1 MKVFF
6 HSGTDWNRV
15 PPGFRKEKSLL
26 SLSYN
31 NWDDYSVRTTLN
43 AVLYF
48 SGKQIFSF
56 NLKLLIEGDANSP
69 VRLNVLRKKG
79 WDGYFPIPDTNYV
92 SVPSDI
98 EFYDALI
105 SKLGEQDARDTLLLI
120 RDAGYLVN
128 IVQDEAAIKLTK
140 SDAFSIS
147 PLREA
152 GARKSFSDGWKAFS
166 GSSQAIKDFT
176 LNLPARGAE
185 DTTAIRFKF
194 NSDTLPYDINVLI
207 GPNGVGKSH
216 TLKHL
221 VDYWLGMDVGSQTK
235 LIKSKHK
242 PFDAYPNI
250 SRLILMSYSP
260 FEDFVLDLSNTKL
273 KDKTAYRYF
282 GFRRGSMSAS
292 GRRQSSISRNQPASD
307 SVESMFKA
315 LADDDSYDFLST
327 WTSKVATILDVLQPA
342 LGFEKLVVEIKPK
355 VEIPRY
361 LQSLVIESDSG
372 QAYIELKPETFPR
385 FLKLK
390 DDLYNVV
397 NARAGIVFING
408 NKALNLS
415 SGQRLFVYMVIN
427 IVGQIRAESLIVV
440 DEPELFL
447 HPTFELEFIFLL
459 KKVLAAFNSKAILAT
474 HSLTI
479 AREIPANCMHVY
491 RIGKYGLEIDHPPF
505 ETFGGNIQRI
515 SSYVFGDSKVTKPFA
530 QWIEGAIKRSRSPE
544 DLLLKLEG
552 ELNEEMTIKIL
563 NSGGSN
569 GRKNSKAE

>member
-1 MKVFF
+1 MKVLF
-6 HSGTDWNRV
+6 HSGTDWSKI
-15 PPGFRKEKSLL
+15 PPAKKTEKTLL

-43 AVLYF
+43 AVFYF
-48 SGKQIFSF
+48 EGKQIFDF
-56 NLKLLIEGDANSP
+56 NLKLLIENDTNSP
-69 VRLNVLRKKG
+69 VKLNHLREEG
-79 WDGYFPIPDTNYV
+79 WDGYFPIPKTNYV

-105 SKLGEQDARDTLLLI
+105 TKLGMQDAREVLVLI

-128 IVQDEAAIKLTK
+128 IAQDKAAKELTEK
-140 SDAFSIS
+140 DNFSIS

-166 GSSQAIKDFT
+166 GNSQSIGDFT
-176 LNLPARGAE
+176 LNLPGRGAE
-185 DTTAIRFKF
+185 GVTSIRFRF

-216 TLKHL
+216 TLKSL
-221 VDYWLGMDVGSQTK
+221 VAYWLGMDIGSQTQ
-235 LIKSKHK
+235 LNKSKHQ
-242 PFDAYPNI
+242 PFDIQPNI

-260 FEDFVLDLSNTKL
+260 FEDFVLDLSDTKL

-282 GFRRGSMSAS
+282 GFRRGAMSAS

-315 LADDDSYDFLST
+315 LADDDAYEFLSS
-327 WTSKVATILDVLQPA
+327 WTSKADTILDVLQPA
-342 LGFEKLVVEIKPK
+342 LKFEKLVVEINPK
-355 VEIPRY
+355 ADLTSSLE
-361 LQSLVIESDSG
+361 SLVIEGGDG
-372 QAYIELKPETFPR
+372 KKYIELTPATHPK

-390 DDLYNVV
+390 EDLFNVINV
-397 NARAGIVFING
+397 KAGVLFLIG
-408 NKALNLS
+408 NEKLDLS

-427 IVGQIRAESLIVV
+427 IVGQIKAESLIVV

-447 HPTFELEFIFLL
+447 HPTFEVEFIALL

-474 HSLTI
+474 HSLAV

-491 RIGKYGLEIDHPPF
+491 RIGQYGLEIDHPPF
-505 ETFGGNIQRI
+505 ETFGGNMQRI

-530 QWIEGAIKRSRSPE
+530 QWIESAIEEVGGPQK
-544 DLLLKLEG
+544 LLTKLKD

-563 NSGGSN
+563 NSSVSN
-569 GRKNSKAE
+569 GH

>member
-6 HSGTDWNRV
+6 HAGDNWALTPTALDS
-15 PPGFRKEKSLL
+15 EKMLL

-43 AVLYF
+43 AALYF
-48 SGKQIFSF
+48 DGKRVLDF

-69 VRLNVLRKKG
+69 AKLNTLREEG
-79 WDGYFPIPDTNYV
+79 WDGYFPIPGKNYV

-98 EFYDALI
+98 EFYDAI
-105 SKLGEQDARDTLLLI
+105 VTKLGKLGAKKVLLLI

-128 IVQDEAAIKLTK
+128 VAQDAAAEKLTE
-140 SDAFSIS
+140 SPDFSTS

-152 GARKSFSDGWKAFS
+152 GARKSFQDGWKVFS
-166 GSSQAIKDFT
+166 GTSQSIKDFT
-176 LNLPARGAE
+176 LNLPARGAGGV
-185 DTTAIRFKF
+185 TSIGFKF

-216 TLKHL
+216 TLKSL
-221 VDYWLGMDVGSQTK
+221 VSYWLGMDVGSQTQ
-235 LIKSKHK
+235 LSKSKHQ
-242 PFDAYPNI
+242 PFDIHPNI

-282 GFRRGSMSAS
+282 GFRRKAMSAS
-292 GRRQSSISRNQPASD
+292 GKRQSSISRNQPASD

-315 LADDDSYDFLST
+315 LADDEAYDFLSA
-327 WTSKVATILDVLQPA
+327 WTSKSEAISDVLKPA
-342 LGFEKLVVEIKPK
+342 LKFERIAVEINPQAQLT
-355 VEIPRY
+355 R
-361 LQSLVIESDSG
+361 SLKALLIEDTNG
-372 QAYIELKPETFPR
+372 AKYIELTLEAYQE
-385 FLKLK
+385 FLKLG
-390 DDLYNVV
+390 DDLSSVV
-397 NARAGIVFING
+397 NFKAGVVFLVG
-408 NKALNLS
+408 NEKLDLS

-427 IVGQIRAESLIVV
+427 IIGQIKSESLVIV

-447 HPTFELEFIFLL
+447 HPTFEVEFIALL
-459 KKVLAAFNSKAILAT
+459 KKVLSAFNSKAILAT
-474 HSLTI
+474 HSLAV

-491 RIGKYGLEIDHPPF
+491 RAGQHGVEIDHPPF
-505 ETFGGNIQRI
+505 ETFGGNMQRI

-530 QWIEGAIKRSRSPE
+530 QWINNAIDEFGGPE
-544 DLLLKLEG
+544 KLLTKLKG

-563 NSGGSN
+563 NSRSPD
-569 GRKNSKAE
+569 GR

>member
-6 HSGTDWNRV
+6 HSGTSGRV
-15 PPGFRKEKSLL
+15 SPAKRTEKTLL

-43 AVLYF
+43 AVFYF
-48 SGKQIFSF
+48 EEQRIFEF
-56 NLKLLIEGDANSP
+56 NLKLLIENDTNSP
-69 VRLNVLRKKG
+69 VKLNALREEG

-105 SKLGEQDARDTLLLI
+105 TKLGTQDARETLVLI

-128 IVQDEAAIKLTK
+128 IAQDEAAKKLTELE
-140 SDAFSIS
+140 SFSTS

-152 GARKSFSDGWKAFS
+152 GARKSFNDGWKAFS
-166 GSSQAIKDFT
+166 GSSQSIKDFT
-176 LNLPARGAE
+176 LNLPGRGTE
-185 DTTAIRFKF
+185 NVTPIRFRF

-216 TLKHL
+216 SLKSL
-221 VDYWLGMDVGSQTK
+221 VAYWLGMDVGSKTE
-235 LIKSKHK
+235 LNKSKHQ
-242 PFDAYPNI
+242 PFDIHPNI

-260 FEDFVLDLSNTKL
+260 FEDFVLDLSHTKL

-282 GFRRGSMSAS
+282 GFRRGSMSDS
-292 GRRQSSISRNQPASD
+292 GRRQSTISRSQPASD

-315 LADDDSYDFLST
+315 LADDDAYGFLST
-327 WTSKVATILDVLQPA
+327 WTSKADTILNVLKPA
-342 LGFEKLVVEIKPK
+342 LKFEKLVVEIRPK
-355 VEIPRY
+355 AEVTSP
-361 LQSLVIESDSG
+361 LKSLVIEGNDG
-372 QAYIELKPETFPR
+372 NKYIELTPASHPR
-385 FLKLK
+385 LLKLK
-390 DDLYNVV
+390 ENLFNVI
-397 NARAGIVFING
+397 NAKAGVVFLNG
-408 NKALNLS
+408 NEKLDLS

-427 IVGQIRAESLIVV
+427 IVGQIKAESLIIV

-447 HPTFELEFIFLL
+447 HPTFEVEFIVLL
-459 KKVLAAFNSKAILAT
+459 KKVLAAFSSKAILAT

-491 RIGKYGLEIDHPPF
+491 RSGEHGLEVDHPPF
-505 ETFGGNIQRI
+505 ETFGGNMQRI
-515 SSYVFGDSKVTKPFA
+515 SSYVFGDSKITKPFA
-530 QWIEGAIKRSRSPE
+530 QWIENAIEEVGGPRK
-544 DLLLKLEG
+544 LLMKLQD

-563 NSGGSN
+563 NSSRSN
-569 GRKNSKAE
+569 GR

>member
-6 HSGTDWNRV
+6 YSGTDWSKT
-15 PPGFRKEKSLL
+15 PQAKKTEKTLL
-26 SLSYN
+26 ALSYN

-43 AVLYF
+43 AVFYF
-48 SGKQIFSF
+48 EGKQIFDF
-56 NLKLLIEGDANSP
+56 NLKLLIENDTNSP
-69 VRLNVLRKKG
+69 VKLNHLREEG
-79 WDGYFPIPDTNYV
+79 WDGYFPIPKTNYV

-105 SKLGEQDARDTLLLI
+105 TKLGMHDAREALVLI

-128 IVQDEAAIKLTK
+128 IAQDKAAKELTENEN
-140 SDAFSIS
+140 FSIS

-152 GARKSFSDGWKAFS
+152 GARKSFSDGWKSFS
-166 GSSQAIKDFT
+166 GNSQSIGDFT
-176 LNLPARGAE
+176 LNLPSRGAE
-185 DTTAIRFKF
+185 SVTSIKFRF

-216 TLKHL
+216 TLKSL
-221 VDYWLGMDVGSQTK
+221 VAYWLGMDIGSQTQ
-235 LIKSKHK
+235 LNKSKHQ
-242 PFDAYPNI
+242 PFDIYPNI

-260 FEDFVLDLSNTKL
+260 FEDFVLDLSDTKL

-315 LADDDSYDFLST
+315 LADDDAYEFLNS
-327 WTSKVATILDVLQPA
+327 WTSKADTILDVLKPA
-342 LGFEKLVVEIKPK
+342 LKFEKLVVEINPK
-355 VEIPRY
+355 AE
-361 LQSLVIESDSG
+361 LTSSLESLVIEGGDG
-372 QAYIELKPETFPR
+372 KKYIELTPGTHPK

-390 DDLYNVV
+390 EDIFNVINV
-397 NARAGIVFING
+397 KAGVVFLVG
-408 NKALNLS
+408 NEKLDLS

-427 IVGQIRAESLIVV
+427 IVGQIKAESLIVV

-447 HPTFELEFIFLL
+447 HPTFEVEFIALL

-474 HSLTI
+474 HSLAV

-491 RIGKYGLEIDHPPF
+491 RIGQHGVEIDHPPF
-505 ETFGGNIQRI
+505 ETFGGNMQRI

-530 QWIEGAIKRSRSPE
+530 QWIESAIEEVGGPQK
-544 DLLLKLEG
+544 LLTKLKD

-563 NSGGSN
+563 NSGVSN
-569 GRKNSKAE
+569 GH

>member
-1 MKVFF
+1 MPQAKK
-6 HSGTDWNRV
+6 T
-15 PPGFRKEKSLL
+15 EKTLL
-26 SLSYN
+26 ALSYN

-43 AVLYF
+43 AVFYF
-48 SGKQIFSF
+48 EGKQIFDF
-56 NLKLLIEGDANSP
+56 NLKLLIENDNNSP
-69 VRLNVLRKKG
+69 VKLNQLREEG
-79 WDGYFPIPDTNYV
+79 WDGYFPIPTTNYV

-98 EFYDALI
+98 GFYDVLI
-105 SKLGEQDARDTLLLI
+105 TKLGIQDAREALVLI

-128 IVQDEAAIKLTK
+128 IAQDQAAKELTEREN
-140 SDAFSIS
+140 FSIS

-166 GSSQAIKDFT
+166 GNSQSIGDFT
-176 LNLPARGAE
+176 LNLPGRGAE
-185 DTTAIRFKF
+185 GVTSIRFRF

-216 TLKHL
+216 TLKSL
-221 VDYWLGMDVGSQTK
+221 VAYWLGMDIGSQTQ
-235 LIKSKHK
+235 LNKSKHQ
-242 PFDAYPNI
+242 PFDIHPNI

-260 FEDFVLDLSNTKL
+260 FEDFVLDLSGTKL

-315 LADDDSYDFLST
+315 LADDDAYEFLGS
-327 WTSKVATILDVLQPA
+327 WTSKADTILDVLRPA
-342 LGFEKLVVEIKPK
+342 LKFEKLVVEIIPK
-355 VEIPRY
+355 ADLTSSLE
-361 LQSLVIESDSG
+361 SLVIEGADG
-372 QAYIELKPETFPR
+372 KKYIELTPTTHPK

-390 DDLYNVV
+390 EDLFNVINV
-397 NARAGIVFING
+397 KAGVVFLVG
-408 NKALNLS
+408 NEKLDLS

-427 IVGQIRAESLIVV
+427 IVGQIKAESLIVV

-447 HPTFELEFIFLL
+447 HPTFEVEFIALL

-474 HSLTI
+474 HSLAV

-491 RIGKYGLEIDHPPF
+491 RIGQYGVEIDHPPF
-505 ETFGGNIQRI
+505 ETFGGNMQRI

-530 QWIEGAIKRSRSPE
+530 QWIESAIEEVGGPQK
-544 DLLLKLEG
+544 LLTKLKD

-563 NSGGSN
+563 NSSVSN
-569 GRKNSKAE
+569 GH